1 MNNIL
6 TLFLNNDKEGLRKM
20 VKEKEDK
27 IRKLWIEL
35 SQVVSHS
42 K

>member
-6 TLFLNNDKEGLRKM
+6 TLFLNNDKEGLRQLI
-20 VKEKEDK
+20 KEKEDK

-35 SQVVSHS
+35 SQIVSNS